1 MYGVSGRSWVAMG
14 EPVGPE
20 EAWPELVWAFYEA
33 AERHGARSVFY
44 EIGPYH
50 LPLFLDLGLR
60 LVKLGENAKV
70 PLADFSLKGKR
81 KGDLRNAQNRAWK
94 EGAVFEVLPPNAV
107 AGVIDELERVSD
119 AWLGSRNTREKCFS
133 LGFFF
138 RPYIESGPVAM
149 VRQGGRIVAFANLW
163 LAADKEDCSVDLMR
177 YLDDAPPGTMDFL
190 MVQTMLWA
198 RAQGYR
204 WFELGMAPLAG
215 LPEHRLAPAW
225 SKLGRL
231 LVRHSAH
238 FYNFQGL
245 RTFKAKFE
253 PVWEPAYLA
262 CPDGTLPRVLA
273 DVAALVA
280 GGWGAIIRK

>member
-1 MYGVSGRSWVAMG
+1 
-14 EPVGPE
+14 
-20 EAWPELVWAFYEA
+20 
-33 AERHGARSVFY
+33 
-44 EIGPYH
+44 
-50 LPLFLDLGLR
+50 
-60 LVKLGENAKV
+60 
-70 PLADFSLKGKR
+70 
-81 KGDLRNAQNRAWK
+81 
-94 EGAVFEVLPPNAV
+94 
-107 AGVIDELERVSD
+107 
-119 AWLGSRNTREKCFS
+119 
-133 LGFFF
+133 
-138 RPYIESGPVAM
+138 
-149 VRQGGRIVAFANLW
+149 
-163 LAADKEDCSVDLMR
+163 
-177 YLDDAPPGTMDFL
+177 MDFL

-231 LVRHSAH
+231 LVGHGAH

-253 PVWEPAYLA
+253 PVWEPTYLA

-273 DVAALVA
+273 DVTALVA